1 MTLFDGVCV
10 AMVTPFDGDGLDC
23 DCLGRLVQK
32 YLDAGV
38 SAICVCGTTGEPN
51 TITTE
56 ERVFLYSFVRNMV
69 NKRIPV
75 IAGVGCNSTSGTI
88 RSAELAEKSGVDGL
102 LVVTPYYN
110 RCTQKGLVLHYREV
124 CAATSLPVIAY
135 NVPSRTGVN
144 MLAETA
150 AEISRISNLVGI
162 KEASGNAVQFQDY
175 VRFAGG
181 NAAIYSGEDALDYMG
196 LCFGSHGIISVAA
209 GVFPEAFV
217 ELHNRFRNGEIG
229 KARDIQNSLA
239 RLINALFC
247 EVNPIPVKRALSLLG
262 YGNGIPRLPLTP
274 LDERFLPELKAA
286 LSELG
291 TLPLDE

>member
-1 MTLFDGVCV
+1 
-10 AMVTPFDGDGLDC
+10 
-23 DCLGRLVQK
+23 
-32 YLDAGV
+32 
-38 SAICVCGTTGEPN
+38 
-51 TITTE
+51 
-56 ERVFLYSFVRNMV
+56 
-69 NKRIPV
+69 
-75 IAGVGCNSTSGTI
+75 
-88 RSAELAEKSGVDGL
+88 
-102 LVVTPYYN
+102 
-110 RCTQKGLVLHYREV
+110 
-124 CAATSLPVIAY
+124 
-135 NVPSRTGVN
+135 

-150 AEISRISNLVGI
+150 AEISRIPNLVGI

-175 VRFAGG
+175 VRLAGE

-196 LCFGSHGIISVAA
+196 LCLGSHGIISVAA